1 MKVVATFGVIATL
14 AGPATAFYGQMA
26 ANALTV
32 TGEGPA
38 YQLITLTDYNTGSIY
53 SGDLN
58 GGFRSEQA
66 TVFFGEDTPGG
77 YDFYALMWETDDG
90 CYNIDFQGAL
100 SAGHGWCCGSLPCD
114 FTA

>member
-1 MKVVATFGVIATL
+1 MKVAVIFGAVAAL

-26 ANALTV
+26 ASALTV
-32 TGEGPA
+32 SGEGPA

-66 TVFFGEDTPGG
+66 TFFFGEDTPGG

-90 CYNIDFQGAL
+90 CYNINFQGAL

>member
-1 MKVVATFGVIATL
+1 MKVAVIFGAVAAL

-26 ANALTV
+26 ASALTV
-32 TGEGPA
+32 SGEGPA

-66 TVFFGEDTPGG
+66 TV
-77 YDFYALMWETDDG
+77 L
-90 CYNIDFQGAL
+90 
-100 SAGHGWCCGSLPCD
+100 
-114 FTA
+114 